1 MSEKSNVLSINIV
14 PLLALFL
21 LLSGCSGKQSG
32 LEMPQPAGPYRLQD
46 KGWLKHALFAQF
58 KEWQAV
64 PHRTGG
70 LSKRGIDCSGFV
82 YLTYLSKLGIKLPRS
97 SDAQSEVGYP
107 IDAEALS
114 VGDLVFFKTGIFD
127 RHVGIYLENRKFLH
141 VSTSKGV
148 TISSLDDSYWS
159 RKYWKAI
166 RLFG

>member
-1 MSEKSNVLSINIV
+1 MKSSSWSISII

-21 LLSGCSGKQSG
+21 MLVGCAGKQSG
-32 LEMPQPAGPYRLQD
+32 LETPQTLGSNRLED
-46 KGWLKHALFAQF
+46 KRWVKQALYAQF

-70 LSKRGIDCSGFV
+70 LSKRGVDCSGFV

-97 SDAQSEVGYP
+97 SDAQSAIGYP
-107 IDAEALS
+107 IDAEELS

-127 RHVGIYLENRKFLH
+127 RHVGIYLDNRQFLH

-159 RKYWKAI
+159 RKYWKAM